1 MDFLI
6 DHTGDE
12 VLALIRYIAKTDN
25 KAASVIYLFPILLHR
40 DEGVSIQTIRSVL
53 AELEERNYIEILQTP
68 NYNLTEAQRL
78 KRDDEGDYYFIEV
91 KKDFYE
97 YSNALELTANSFAHI
112 THDSRNIETGKQAEL
127 AFVSIT
133 VPRVTF
139 GLDSFDLPS
148 MRDGNAFR
156 IISHCLTKHPNRT
169 IKLNQLEEELAA
181 IGSPVHGVSNIKESL
196 RNSIFGGHKT
206 LAMFAE
212 MSSKAILIKS
222 SAVLTE
228 TQLEAIRKA
237 SK

>member
-1 MDFLI
+1 M
-6 DHTGDE
+6 
-12 VLALIRYIAKTDN
+12 
-25 KAASVIYLFPILLHR
+25 
-40 DEGVSIQTIRSVL
+40 SIQTIRSVL
-53 AELEERNYIEILQTP
+53 AELEERNCIEILQTP

-91 KKDFYE
+91 KKGFYE

-112 THDSRNIETGKQAEL
+112 THDSRNTKTGEQAEL

-156 IISHCLTKHPNRT
+156 IVSHCLARHPNRT
-169 IKLNQLEEELAA
+169 IKLSQLEEELVAS
-181 IGSPVHGVSNIKESL
+181 GSPIHGVSNIKEVL

-206 LAMFAE
+206 LEMFAE
-212 MSSKAILIKS
+212 VSSKAILIKS
-222 SAVLTE
+222 AAALTE
-228 TQLEAIRKA
+228 AQLDSIRKA
-237 SK
+237 SN